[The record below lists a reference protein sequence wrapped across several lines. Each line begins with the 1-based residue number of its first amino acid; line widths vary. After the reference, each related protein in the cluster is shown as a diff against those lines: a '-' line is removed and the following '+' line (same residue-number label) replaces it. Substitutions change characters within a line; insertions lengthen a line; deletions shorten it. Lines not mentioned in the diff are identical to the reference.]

1 MNVLYLG
8 NGYVELW
15 AFFLKKDSTMSSLK
29 WESVPRTYDPLKAG
43 SIDGTDTVPHD
54 HGIVRAMQAEY
65 KPNKL
70 VVGDPKATIFVGR
83 LNPITEENALK
94 KVFSSFGDIK
104 RLRLVR
110 DIVTGFSK
118 GYAFIEYYD
127 KYDAARAVREADIV
141 IDDKEVLVDI
151 ECERLLKG
159 WIPRRLGEPPPLA
172 RITLVGD
179 VFHTYVLPPPRYF
192 RSRDQTSRK
201 HVTKRQ
207 SGLIVNR
214 PFSDQYPKGD
224 ETIYLFW

>member
-1 MNVLYLG
+1 MTSNLFSFDRAEEECPRV
-8 NGYVELW
+8 
-15 AFFLKKDSTMSSLK
+15 DSTMSSLK

-43 SIDGTDTVPHD
+43 SIDGTDAVPHD
-54 HGIVRAMQAEY
+54 HGIVRAMQAKY

-70 VVGDPKATIFVGR
+70 VVGDPKAAIFVRR
-83 LNPITEENALK
+83 LNPITEEDALK

-104 RLRLVR
+104 RLRLFR

-159 WIPRRLGEPPPLA
+159 WIPRRLGE
-172 RITLVGD
+172 
-179 VFHTYVLPPPRYF
+179 FYF
-192 RSRDQTSRK
+192 
-201 HVTKRQ
+201 
-207 SGLIVNR
+207 
-214 PFSDQYPKGD
+214 
-224 ETIYLFW
+224 